1 MSTWDDIKD
10 TIVTA
15 GKDVSQK
22 AKEVSEIAKLKL
34 DIRSKEDFVEKQYI
48 ALGTSYYAAHKNDED
63 SADTEQFRMITEA
76 LSEIERMKKQVLVL
90 KGAAECPKCGA
101 KMPEDA
107 VFCSSCGTK
116 MDDLF
121 EEE

>member
-1 MSTWDDIKD
+1 MSAWDDIKD
-10 TIVTA
+10 TLTTA
-15 GKDVSQK
+15 GRDVSQK

-48 ALGTSYYAAHKNDED
+48 ALGAAYYAAHKNDTD
-63 SADTEQFRMITEA
+63 SAKAEQFRIISEA
-76 LSEIERMKKQVLVL
+76 LSEIDRMKKQVLIL

-107 VFCSSCGTK
+107 AFCSSCGTK